1 MKHRIKKENS
11 LVSQKKFDYEE
22 RISNGGKR
30 EGMHAVLRCLK
41 VLLSKKS
48 SEINHGINTVS
59 TGF

>member
-1 MKHRIKKENS
+1 MKHHIKKNS
-11 LVSQKKFDYEE
+11 LVSQKKFDYEG

-41 VLLSKKS
+41 VLLNKKS
-48 SEINHGINTVS
+48 FEINHGINTVS

>member
-1 MKHRIKKENS
+1 MKHHIKKGNS
-11 LVSQKKFDYEE
+11 LVSQKKFDYEG

-41 VLLSKKS
+41 VLLNKKS
-48 SEINHGINTVS
+48 FETNHGINTIS